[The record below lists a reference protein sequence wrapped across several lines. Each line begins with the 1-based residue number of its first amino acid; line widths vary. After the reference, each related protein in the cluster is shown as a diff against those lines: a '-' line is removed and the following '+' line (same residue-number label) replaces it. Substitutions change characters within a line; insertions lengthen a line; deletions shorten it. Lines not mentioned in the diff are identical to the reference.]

1 MSIYYNDSMTNDVI
15 MSDLLKY
22 AHTIM
27 DNNDAYPFAAYI
39 VKNGEII
46 SRGYNKKVQL
56 YGDKTTHGEMEA
68 INAAIEV
75 LHPKKIV
82 ILDDGYELFSTCEPC
97 LACFDT
103 ALWANIRKFVF
114 CVDHHDFP
122 DYFHDH
128 PYTIEQYELEHPQAI
143 EVIRNMHHDD
153 GLTLFDTAKQ
163 KYGW

>member
-1 MSIYYNDSMTNDVI
+1 MSIYYNESMTNDEI

-27 DNNDAYPFAAYI
+27 DTESAYPFAAYI

-82 ILDDGYELFSTCEPC
+82 ILDAGYELFSTCEPC

-103 ALWANIRKFVF
+103 ALWANIKKFVF
-114 CVDHHDFP
+114 SVDHHDFP
-122 DYFHDH
+122 EYFNDH
-128 PYTIEQYELEHPQAI
+128 PYTIDDFVLEHPNTI
-143 EVIRNMHHDD
+143 EVIRCQQHDE
-153 GLTLFDTAKQ
+153 GISLFKNAKQ